1 MVFKVVFE
9 LTINIIIFGK
19 IKAILS
25 IKYSFLYTKS
35 FINHNFFI
43 KKYIFIYKKNIII
56 LILDKKII
64 FLFNV

>member
-19 IKAILS
+19 IKAIFS
-25 IKYSFLYTKS
+25 IEYSFLYTKS
-35 FINHNFFI
+35 FINHDFFN
-43 KKYIFIYKKNIII
+43 KKYIFIYKKNIIV

-64 FLFNV
+64 F